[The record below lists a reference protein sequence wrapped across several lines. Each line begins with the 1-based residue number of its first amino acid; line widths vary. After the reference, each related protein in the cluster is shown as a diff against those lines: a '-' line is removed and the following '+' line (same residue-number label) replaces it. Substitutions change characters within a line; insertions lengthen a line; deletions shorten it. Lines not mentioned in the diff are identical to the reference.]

1 MVLGCFKISS
11 ITFKAICSITAGFM
25 VGFWIFRYNENE
37 DVSAIEYISYETQT
51 DLAYPVLSVC
61 TFMPFIYQN
70 LLWNSSTH
78 VSANEY
84 NRYIHGRMS
93 FREEYKGVN
102 FDNVT
107 LNLLE
112 HVQKVVIKTRND
124 TAVKKQDCNNVQ
136 NCPYIKF
143 KINYDGTK
151 GGQAIRCVGF
161 EVDQESL
168 SAIDFL
174 TVIFKPNLID
184 ILNNVGKGRFGP
196 TVLVFNYPGQ
206 IMKSMRTSQQ
216 IWKNP
221 YEPSRLL
228 LIKVRSMEVLRRR
241 SKNNE
246 PCLADWAHYDDM
258 VIKTHESKL
267 TCSPPYRKSG
277 KPSCTTRRE
286 LEDSVYEMEDMRRN
300 YKQEP
305 CKEMSSIV
313 VKADK
318 FTSSFNNESLQLMF
332 KHPLKA
338 KVIKQIKSVDL
349 HALIGNIGGYIGLFL
364 GKKYYI

>member
-1 MVLGCFKISS
+1 MILGCFKISS
-11 ITFKAICSITAGFM
+11 LTFKAICSIAAGFM
-25 VGFWIFRYNENE
+25 IGFWIFKYHENE
-37 DVSAIEYISYETQT
+37 DVSAVEYVSYETQT

-61 TFMPFIYQN
+61 TFTPFIYQN
-70 LLWNSSTH
+70 LFWNSSAH

-84 NRYIHGRMS
+84 NRYIHGLS
-93 FREEYKGVN
+93 AFREEYKGII

-112 HVQKVVIKTRND
+112 HVQEVVIKTRNEKD
-124 TAVKKQDCNNVQ
+124 VRKLSCNDVK
-136 NCPYIKF
+136 NCSYIKF
-143 KINYDGTK
+143 KINYEGTK
-151 GGQAIRCVGF
+151 GGYAIRCVGF
-161 EVDQESL
+161 EVHQERL
-168 SAIDFL
+168 GAIDL
-174 TVIFKPNLID
+174 LKVIFKPNLID
-184 ILNNVGKGRFGP
+184 MLTKAGKGRFGP
-196 TVLVFNYPGQ
+196 TVLVLNYPGQ

-221 YEPSRLL
+221 HEPSRLL
-228 LIKVRSMEVLRRR
+228 LIKVRAMEVLRRR
-241 SKNNE
+241 SKTKE

-258 VIKTHESKL
+258 VLKKHESKL

-286 LEDSVYEMEDMRRN
+286 LEDSVYEMEDMTRN

-313 VKADK
+313 FKAEK
-318 FTSSFNNESLQLMF
+318 YAYASHNESLQLMF

-338 KVIKQIKSVDL
+338 KVIKQIKSVDFQ
-349 HALIGNIGGYIGLFL
+349 ALIGNIGGYIGLFL
-364 GKKYYI
+364 GKKY